1 MIDVL
6 KTSSYDFNL
15 PASQIATFP
24 VNPPTSAKMLVYNR
38 EKNEIFHSTF
48 ENILEFLPQDL
59 TIFLNDTKVIKA
71 RIFGQKST
79 GAKLELLLNK
89 PLFIL
94 RFLL

>member
-15 PASQIATFP
+15 PHGQIATFP
-24 VNPPTSAKMLVYNR
+24 VNPASSAKMLVYNR

-71 RIFGQKST
+71 RIFGKKST
-79 GAKLELLLNK
+79 GAKIELLLNK
-89 PLFIL
+89 PLLWIDI
-94 RFLL
+94 

>member
-24 VNPPTSAKMLVYNR
+24 VNPASSAKMLVYNR
-38 EKNEIFHSTF
+38 DKNEIFHSTF

-71 RIFGQKST
+71 RIFGKKST
-79 GAKLELLLNK
+79 GAKLTSFK
-89 PLFIL
+89 
-94 RFLL
+94 